1 MSRSRLT
8 TGSRRVTA
16 ETGEQAR
23 GGRGR
28 PISLLPS
35 VITVLALCLGM
46 SAVKFG
52 LDGQLEAAYF
62 LVAGAAVLDAVD
74 GRIARLLDVSS
85 AIGAELDSLADA
97 VSFGVAPALLLYITL
112 LDGNRGG
119 WVVALVF
126 VVCVVLRL
134 ARFNTLLDT
143 DPHPDGKEFFTG
155 VPSPSGAMV
164 ALLPLAV
171 TQQQGAGWWSNP
183 VLVSVWVLATAG
195 LVISR
200 IPTLSVS
207 AIRVPSRFA
216 APALVGVA
224 AVIAGLVVYPL
235 VLVVALTVA
244 YLAHLPLAARMQQRS
259 RASSRSWSGRHPRLG
274 RRRPSARRL
283 GLRPPR
289 VRGLAGRKRP

>member
-1 MSRSRLT
+1 MSRSRFPRA
-8 TGSRRVTA
+8 SRRASA
-16 ETGEQAR
+16 ETVDQAGGE
-23 GGRGR
+23 RGR

-52 LDGQLEAAYF
+52 LDGKLEAAYY

-134 ARFNTLLDT
+134 ARFNTLIDA
-143 DPHPDGKEFFTG
+143 DPPPSGKDFFTG

-171 TQQQGAGWWSNP
+171 TQQHGEGWWSNP
-183 VLVSVWVLATAG
+183 VLVSFWVLASAG

-235 VLVVALTVA
+235 VLVLALTVA
-244 YLAHLPLAARMQQRS
+244 YLAHLPLAARMHQRS
-259 RASSRSWSGRHPRLG
+259 LASTRSWSAGPVRFG

-289 VRGLAGRKRP
+289 VRRLAGRRRP